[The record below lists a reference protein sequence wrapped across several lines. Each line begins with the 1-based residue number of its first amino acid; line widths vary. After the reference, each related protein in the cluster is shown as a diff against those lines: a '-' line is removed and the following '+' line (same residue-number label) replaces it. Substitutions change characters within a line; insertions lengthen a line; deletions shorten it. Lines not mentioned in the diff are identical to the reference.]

1 MSIAESTGWLLL
13 TNDDGIEALGI
24 QLLVE
29 ALNKRGHKVV
39 VFAPSSNHSA
49 TGMRINLMTP
59 IAWRFRDNLRD
70 KWDIANQDNLHLIEL
85 DGSPCDTMIV
95 SLDKGLEH
103 ILPNVHPRL
112 VVSGIN
118 LGPNMSQDS
127 YHSGTMGAAR
137 EAGLYGMPAIA
148 SSLTSFDEEGME
160 KAVDATVEVIE
171 QALNI
176 LPMVPENLR
185 RPSVDIS
192 ASHVSRW
199 PNIEQTPAW
208 VGDPEEALRTAF
220 RHGELMLNLNTP
232 PTWSGEFQIT
242 RLGMRWYRDAI
253 SFQSTSD
260 DEETATFTIGAASID
275 HTPVEKSDCDA
286 VIADKS
292 SISCLPTWPQTH
304 PLAIDDGLLTWS
316 LESCEG
322 KYPVWM
328 HPS

>member
-208 VGDPEEALRTAF
+208 EGDPEEALRMAF

-232 PTWSGEFQIT
+232 PTWNGEFQIT

-304 PLAIDDGLLTWS
+304 PLAIDDRLLTWS